1 MKKEDF
7 ERIIE
12 FQSKISQ
19 ESTVKYKPDLEIE
32 TQVKI
37 EFLTETFG
45 FDTLKSTLDTAGF
58 SFEDLADQEKFNIIY
73 SILEAKS

>member
-1 MKKEDF
+1 MKNEDL

-12 FQSKISQ
+12 FQSKILQ

-32 TQVKI
+32 TQIKI

-45 FDTLKSTLDTAGF
+45 FDAVKSTLDTAGF
-58 SFEDLADQEKFNIIY
+58 SFDDLSDQEKYNIIY
-73 SILEAKS
+73 SILESKS